1 MKPYPQIKAER
12 NAKQLSKKP
21 LVHGMECHNCGW
33 KLPVRGH
40 FCSAACGEDYETEKA
55 ELLARD
61 GK

>member
-1 MKPYPQIKAER
+1 MKSYQTIKAER
-12 NAKQLSKKP
+12 NAKQLSNKP

-33 KLPVRGH
+33 RLPVRGH
-40 FCSAACGEDYETEKA
+40 FCSASCGEDYEAEKA